1 MIGLAKHAV
10 ACAVLLNVC
19 GAANAQGNVTIYG
32 RMDSGVDSPRSGGS
46 SISRVYSGGSAGSNL
61 GFRGVRTW
69 EEGSPPFSPRARL
82 LSR

>member
-19 GAANAQGNVTIYG
+19 GACKRARKCHHLWTHGLRRRLA
-32 RMDSGVDSPRSGGS
+32 RSGGS

-61 GFRGVRTW
+61 GFRGV
-69 EEGSPPFSPRARL
+69 ENLGGG
-82 LSR
+82 LSAVFA